1 MLRIWEGSIADANLV
16 SREGAHTQDDEDNY
30 NGSSGEVKEK
40 KLVLAPAQT
49 KLAAGITAAAE
60 IITLTAP
67 VFDDSD
73 HPYII
78 VVSGENSEIMKIVS
92 GLGTTVLAVTRGD
105 SPISASAGDPVY
117 NAYTYESISIQASD
131 EEGDDETDWFR
142 YAPDVAGSPGE
153 YGASLGPS
161 NFTNPTTDSYTFW
174 REVTVPEG
182 QPAQR
187 KGDNRHKTNFEPFE
201 YAA

>member
-1 MLRIWEGSIADANLV
+1 MLRIWEDSISDTNLI
-16 SREGAHTQDDEDNY
+16 SRGGAHTQDDEDNY

-49 KLAAGITAAAE
+49 ALAADIDASQVE
-60 IITLTAP
+60 IIINAA
-67 VFDDSD
+67 VFDDSN

-78 VVSGENSEIMKIVS
+78 VVSGENSETMKIIGGS
-92 GLGTTVLAVTRGD
+92 GTTVLTVTRGD
-105 SPISASAGDPVY
+105 SPISASANDPVY
-117 NAYTYESISIQASD
+117 SAYTYENITIQASD
-131 EEGDDETDWFR
+131 EKGSDETDWFR
-142 YAPDVAGSPGE
+142 YAPDVSGSPGT
-153 YGASLGPS
+153 YGASLSPS

-182 QPAQR
+182 QAAQR
-187 KGDNRHKTNFEPFE
+187 KGDNRHKAVFGAFE